1 MGGMAKKAEA
11 AGFNDKM
18 LTHQIALIQSMTK
31 RERANPDLMAASRK
45 KRVAAGAG
53 LQVSDLN
60 KLIKQHQQM
69 ADMMKK
75 MGKGGMM
82 KQAIAQMMGAK
93 SGVGGGA
100 MPDPSTM
107 SPEAMSELAKGM
119 GQGLNM
125 GGGFPGMPRGLPSG
139 LSGLMK
145 KK

>member
-1 MGGMAKKAEA
+1 MPGMGGMAKKAEA

-18 LTHQIALIQSMTK
+18 LAHQIALINSMTK
-31 RERANPDLMAASRK
+31 KERANPDLMAASRK

-53 LQVSDLN
+53 LEVSDLN
-60 KLIKQHQQM
+60 KLIKQHKQM

-82 KQAIAQMMGAK
+82 KQAIKQMMGGK
-93 SGVGGGA
+93 GA
-100 MPDPSTM
+100 ADLANM
-107 SPEAMSELAKGM
+107 SPEAMEAAAKGM
-119 GQGLNM
+119 QQGMGM
-125 GGGFPGMPRGLPSG
+125 GGGFPGMPRGLSLPSG